1 MNKMNTSKTRRHK
14 IFYQSSLHKGA
25 TSPLRRPQRAGSLS
39 TLFLPQSTTKIKIE
53 SLTQI
58 LPQEKGNTNFQGAHN
73 QGATLGDAY
82 RSRSQAPRVTNVIY
96 QPKMNKCLRDGFS
109 RLSTQILFITQGLDD
124 SLQRLA
130 SEWSRGDSWLK
141 ECFFVYEVNSQMKRG

>member
-73 QGATLGDAY
+73 EGAALGDAY
-82 RSRSQAPRVTNVIY
+82 PSRSQAPRVTNVIY
-96 QPKMNKCLRDGFS
+96 QSNDEQMLERWNFQSSQLKS
-109 RLSTQILFITQGLDD
+109 SS
-124 SLQRLA
+124 SLKGWMIP
-130 SEWSRGDSWLK
+130 SKD
-141 ECFFVYEVNSQMKRG
+141 

>member
-1 MNKMNTSKTRRHK
+1 MLNNIYMNKMNTSKTRRHK

-25 TSPLRRPQRAGSLS
+25 TSPLRCPQRAGSLS

-73 QGATLGDAY
+73 EGAALGDAY
-82 RSRSQAPRVTNVIY
+82 LSRSQAPRVTNMIY
-96 QPKMNKCLRDGFS
+96 QPNDEQMLERWNF
-109 RLSTQILFITQGLDD
+109 QGSQLKSSS
-124 SLQRLA
+124 SLKG
-130 SEWSRGDSWLK
+130 WMIPCKD
-141 ECFFVYEVNSQMKRG
+141 